1 MISNREEHQKETR
14 RILIVKLRFRCPKL
28 QFAFIIYVTTIL
40 CCILYSLLLRVAKL
54 CRVSSLQKNLFNHL
68 AKFKHLFNRTV
79 IGSKPQQYIQDVPA
93 SFGEEFS
100 EKSLNVTKGEKIRE
114 SLFDI
119 KTKQCK
125 LPFNLTNYL
134 TKNYQNSIFR
144 RNLIF
149 SQKLVGTHCR

>member
-114 SLFDI
+114 SLL
-119 KTKQCK
+119 TSK
-125 LPFNLTNYL
+125 LSSA
-134 TKNYQNSIFR
+134 NSPSI
-144 RNLIF
+144 
-149 SQKLVGTHCR
+149 

>member
-1 MISNREEHQKETR
+1 MAGGLLITR
-14 RILIVKLRFRCPKL
+14 K
-28 QFAFIIYVTTIL
+28 TTPLKRKDDFQQRRTSERDSKNSYSKTTLPLPQASVCFHYL
-40 CCILYSLLLRVAKL
+40 CDYYSMLYSLLLRVAKL

-114 SLFDI
+114 SLFI
-119 KTKQCK
+119 VQCK
-125 LPFNLTNYL
+125 YLFHLTIY
-134 TKNYQNSIFR
+134 F
-144 RNLIF
+144 
-149 SQKLVGTHCR
+149 